1 MEHKQVMSRVSDLN
15 KTHGVTQRGGKKY
28 TQVVHRM
35 EAFREAYGLAYGV
48 DTQCIHDDGQR
59 VVMKAIITG
68 EDGVIIG
75 SGFAE
80 EIRGQGN
87 VNKTSALENC
97 ETSAVGRALASI
109 GLSGGEYASA
119 NEMDGVERKTEAQ
132 KSGSQPQNYAQKS
145 VEQVERP
152 TESGKWAQW
161 GKQACDEIKA
171 CTGKVEL
178 ETWKQANLD
187 KLKGLKKAAP
197 AANDIV
203 LGVYKEK
210 DASFRNHPQPA
221 QGGVPEPDPEPP
233 VPPYNADD
241 EIPF

>member
-1 MEHKQVMSRVSDLN
+1 MDHKQVMSRVSDLN
-15 KTHGVTQRGGKKY
+15 KTHGVVQRGGKKY

-35 EAFREAYGLAYGV
+35 EAFREAYGLAFGI
-48 DTQCIHDDGQR
+48 DTMVIHDDGQR

-68 EDGVIIG
+68 EDGAIIG

-119 NEMDGVERKTEAQ
+119 NEMDGVERKSQAQ
-132 KSGSQPQNYAQKS
+132 ESVRQPQNNPQKS
-145 VEQVERP
+145 VNW
-152 TESGKWAQW
+152 ESWA
-161 GKQACDEIKA
+161 AEAIDEIQNCGGKASLERWKADNLGKLKA
-171 CTGKVEL
+171 CKTQAPEVNAQIVE
-178 ETWKQANLD
+178 A
-187 KLKGLKKAAP
+187 
-197 AANDIV
+197 
-203 LGVYKEK
+203 YKTK
-210 DASFRNHPQPA
+210 DANIKSHPQPA
-221 QGGVPEPDPEPP
+221 ITHGQEPDPTPP
-233 VPPYNADD
+233 VPAQFSDD

>member
-1 MEHKQVMSRVSDLN
+1 MDHKQVMSRVSDLN
-15 KTHGVTQRGGKKY
+15 KTHGVAQRGGKKY

-35 EAFREAYGLAYGV
+35 EAFREAYGLSFGV

-68 EDGVIIG
+68 EDGAVIG

-119 NEMDGVERKTEAQ
+119 NEIDGVERKTQAQ
-132 KSGSQPQNYAQKS
+132 QSVAKPQPKPQ
-145 VEQVERP
+145 
-152 TESGKWAQW
+152 ESEDWNEIGK
-161 GKQACDEIKA
+161 KA
-171 CTGKVEL
+171 CEEINKCSGKVEL

-187 KLKGLKKAAP
+187 MLKRIKRNAP
-197 AANDIV
+197 NVNDVI

-221 QGGVPEPDPEPP
+221 QTTVPEPDPEPAIA
-233 VPPYNADD
+233 PYNADD
-241 EIPF
+241 QIPF

>member
-1 MEHKQVMSRVSDLN
+1 MDHKQVMSRVSDLN
-15 KTHGVTQRGGKKY
+15 KTHGVAQRGGKKY

-68 EDGVIIG
+68 EDGAIIG

-119 NEMDGVERKTEAQ
+119 NEMEGVTRKSQAQ
-132 KSGSQPQNYAQKS
+132 ESVAKPQSNPQ
-145 VEQVERP
+145 
-152 TESGKWAQW
+152 ESAKPETRFNWGDW
-161 GKQACDEIKA
+161 GKKATDEIKA

-187 KLKGLKKAAP
+187 MLKRIKKEAP
-197 AANDIV
+197 AANDVI

-221 QGGVPEPDPEPP
+221 QGGVPEPDPEPA
-233 VPPYNADD
+233 VAPYDADD
-241 EIPF
+241 QIPF

>member
-1 MEHKQVMSRVSDLN
+1 MEYKQVMHRVGELN
-15 KTHGVTQRGGKKY
+15 KSHGVAQRGGKKY

-48 DTQCIHDDGQR
+48 DTMLIFDDGQR
-59 VVMKAIITG
+59 VVMKAVITG
-68 EDGVIIG
+68 EDGSIIG

-119 NEMDGVERKTEAQ
+119 NEMDGVERKTQAQESVPTPQFKAQQSVDWEAW
-132 KSGSQPQNYAQKS
+132 GSEAI
-145 VEQVERP
+145 
-152 TESGKWAQW
+152 A
-161 GKQACDEIKA
+161 EINA
-171 CTGKVEL
+171 CTGKATL
-178 ETWKQANLD
+178 EQWKAANLG
-187 KLKGLKKAAP
+187 KLKACKSNAP
-197 AANDIV
+197 QVNAQILEA
-203 LGVYKEK
+203 YKTK
-210 DASFRNHPQPA
+210 DANIKSHPQPA
-221 QGGVPEPDPEPP
+221 NTTGEEPDPTPAIP
-233 VPPYNADD
+233 AKFTDD

>member
-35 EAFREAYGLAYGV
+35 EAFRESYGLAYGL
-48 DTQCIHDDGQR
+48 DTMLIHDDGKR

-68 EDGVIIG
+68 EDGAIIG

-80 EIRGQGN
+80 EIRGDGN

-109 GLSGGEYASA
+109 GLAGGEYASA
-119 NEMDGVERKTEAQ
+119 NEMDGVDRKSKAQ
-132 KSGSQPQNYAQKS
+132 ESVEIPQNNAPKS
-145 VEQVERP
+145 VDWE
-152 TESGKWAQW
+152 AW
-161 GKQACDEIKA
+161 GREAIDQINN
-171 CTGKVEL
+171 CTGKIGL
-178 ETWKQANLD
+178 EIWKSDNLG
-187 KLKGLKKAAP
+187 KLKACKSKAP
-197 AANDIV
+197 DVNDKI
-203 LGVYKEK
+203 LEAYKAK
-210 DASFRNHPQPA
+210 DSDIKSHPQPA
-221 QGGVPEPDPEPP
+221 VTVGQEPDPEPSGSALYP
-233 VPPYNADD
+233 D

>member
-1 MEHKQVMSRVSDLN
+1 MDHKQVMSRVSDLN

-35 EAFREAYGLAYGV
+35 EAFREAYGLAYGLETFV
-48 DTQCIHDDGQR
+48 VSDDGQR
-59 VVMKAIITG
+59 VVMKAVITG
-68 EDGVIIG
+68 EDGAVIG

-119 NEMDGVERKTEAQ
+119 NEMDGVDRKSQAQESVQPAQSKAQNNEERIEDWDA
-132 KSGSQPQNYAQKS
+132 
-145 VEQVERP
+145 
-152 TESGKWAQW
+152 W
-161 GKQACDEIKA
+161 GKDALKKISDCS
-171 CTGKVEL
+171 GKVEL
-178 ETWKQANLD
+178 ETWKQANLG
-187 KLKGLKKAAP
+187 KLKACKKLAPEVNAAILE
-197 AANDIV
+197 A
-203 LGVYKEK
+203 YKTK
-210 DASFRNHPQPA
+210 DSNFRNHPQPA
-221 QGGVPEPDPEPP
+221 QGGIQEPDPEPP
-233 VPPYNADD
+233 IPPLNPDD

>member
-35 EAFREAYGLAYGV
+35 EAFRESYGLAYGL
-48 DTQCIHDDGQR
+48 DTMLIHDDGKR

-68 EDGVIIG
+68 EDGAIIG

-80 EIRGQGN
+80 EIRGDGN

-109 GLSGGEYASA
+109 GLAGGEYASA
-119 NEMDGVERKTEAQ
+119 NEMDGVDRKSKAQ
-132 KSGSQPQNYAQKS
+132 ESVEIPQNNAPKS
-145 VEQVERP
+145 VDWE
-152 TESGKWAQW
+152 AW
-161 GKQACDEIKA
+161 GREAIGQINN
-171 CTGKVEL
+171 CTGKIGL
-178 ETWKQANLD
+178 EIWKSDNLG
-187 KLKGLKKAAP
+187 KLKACKSKAP
-197 AANDIV
+197 DVNDKI
-203 LGVYKEK
+203 LEAYKAK
-210 DASFRNHPQPA
+210 DSDIKSHPQQA
-221 QGGVPEPDPEPP
+221 VTVGQEPDPEPSAP
-233 VPPYNADD
+233 AFYPD

>member
-1 MEHKQVMSRVSDLN
+1 MDHKQVMSRVSDLN

-35 EAFREAYGLAYGV
+35 EAFREAYGLAFGI
-48 DTQCIHDDGQR
+48 DTMVIHDDGQR
-59 VVMKAIITG
+59 VVMKAVITG
-68 EDGVIIG
+68 EDGAIIG

-119 NEMDGVERKTEAQ
+119 NEMDGVERKTQAQ
-132 KSGSQPQNYAQKS
+132 KH

-171 CTGKVEL
+171 CAGKFEL
-178 ETWKQANLD
+178 ETWKQANID

-203 LGVYKEK
+203 LGVYKQK

-221 QGGVPEPDPEPP
+221 QGGVPEPDPEPAI
-233 VPPYNADD
+233 PPYNADD